1 MGTPWYRNE
10 SPPPRGRGRGVGSP
24 VVSRRQA
31 LKIAA
36 AAAVSAALAACG
48 AQQPTPSLP
57 EIAPRRNT
65 AASKADG
72 RILFA
77 KVQMTDNGGKD
88 DGIYLLENG
97 GKVRKVLSKAD
108 GDFALAYPCWSP
120 DGKQIAFSRAGDRG
134 IYSDLWIMD
143 ADTANPR
150 RITDFQSKIAHKNN
164 VDAEGRYVKDSSI
177 VAGLSWSQ
185 GGNFIT
191 FTSDRL
197 NGTGAMRP
205 WTFENPDQPPTA
217 TNLHVITATTT
228 VSPPNTGVNFHVDNT
243 DSAPDGK
250 SMAFSALWAQPD
262 NYSNKQSQ
270 LYILDFG
277 TRKYAQLTDIP
288 AFKWGAYDPAF
299 SPDGQYIA
307 FTGRPDYRVND
318 LFIMTRDGKNATQ
331 ITNTG
336 AARAPV
342 WSPDGKKLAFL
353 AAFEGAQFNLYAMD
367 VSSPPPGTPLT
378 ALNFGKPEKL
388 TDEKGIDARSGLS
401 WTA

>member
-1 MGTPWYRNE
+1 
-10 SPPPRGRGRGVGSP
+10 

-48 AQQPTPSLP
+48 AQQPSPSSP
-57 EIAPRRNT
+57 EIAPQRNT

-88 DGIYLLENG
+88 DGLYVLDNT
-97 GKVRKVLSKAD
+97 KVRKVLSKAE
-108 GDFALAYPCWSP
+108 GDFALAYPRWSP
-120 DGKQIAFSRAGDRG
+120 DGTRIAFARAGDRG
-134 IYSDLWIMD
+134 IFSDLWIMN

-150 RITDFQSKIAHKNN
+150 QITKFKSAIAHNNN
-164 VDAEGRYVKDSSI
+164 VNAEQSYVADSSI

-191 FTSDRL
+191 FASDK
-197 NGTGAMRP
+197 GYHAMRP
-205 WTFENPDQPPTA
+205 WTLEKPDEAPNAQT
-217 TNLHVITATTT
+217 LHLITATAGF
-228 VSPPNTGVNFHVDNT
+228 SPANAGVNLHIDNT
-243 DSAPDGK
+243 ALSPDG
-250 SMAFSALWAQPD
+250 SAMAFAGLWAQAD
-262 NYSNKQSQ
+262 NYSNKQTQ
-270 LYILDFG
+270 VYVLNFAM
-277 TRKYAQLTDIP
+277 RKYAQLTDLP

-299 SPDGQYIA
+299 SPDGQYLA
-307 FTGRPDYRVND
+307 FAGRPDYRVND
-318 LFIMTRDGKNATQ
+318 LFLMTRDGKNQTQ

-336 AARAPV
+336 AARSPV

-353 AAFEGAQFNLYAMD
+353 AAFEGAQFNIYVMD
-367 VSSPPPGTPLT
+367 VSPPLPGTPLS